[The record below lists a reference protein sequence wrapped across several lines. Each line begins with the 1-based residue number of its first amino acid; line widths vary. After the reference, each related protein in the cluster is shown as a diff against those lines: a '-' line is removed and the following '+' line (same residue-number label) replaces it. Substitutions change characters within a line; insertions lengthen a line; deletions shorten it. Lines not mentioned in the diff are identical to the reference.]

1 MKNEILYHPAEV
13 KLAVVCECVLCCPVH
28 TVTYLFNLCNNGVAV
43 IAVAKLVSYG
53 LHNPCCDWA
62 TGTGEGKSLLSH
74 GDLKRE
80 QKGS

>member
-1 MKNEILYHPAEV
+1 M
-13 KLAVVCECVLCCPVH
+13 
-28 TVTYLFNLCNNGVAV
+28 VTCLFNLWNNSVVA
-43 IAVAKLVSYG
+43 IALAKPVSYG

-80 QKGS
+80 